1 MNSKITKQDVAAGRI
16 YRCSVC
22 DAKCDDTWY
31 SGQQQMVCGRYVKI
45 ENTLLNQCSQDCHYK
60 HMRDEGREVIECKK
74 QFDERYLPT
83 AVEGLKIALKEGYEC
98 ASIMFKTV
106 KHTKMRIKLLTRF
119 LSRQMT
125 LAEIQAEFYTLSRF
139 EMEIAEDWLEY
150 DPDDETDIYMEWV
163 NKSGWASQFVEGG
176 HSARAWSV
184 DYC

>member
-1 MNSKITKQDVAAGRI
+1 MNSKITKQDVKLGRI
-16 YRCSVC
+16 YRCSIC
-22 DAKCDDTWY
+22 DAKCDDTF
-31 SGQQQMVCGRYVKI
+31 GTREGNLICGRFVEKEVPSI
-45 ENTLLNQCSQDCHYK
+45 MQCSKDCNYK
-60 HMRDEGREVIECKK
+60 HLRDETRKNYEAILQGHEEKLPERVEFLKK
-74 QFDERYLPT
+74 SVAEKSEQTSLVFK
-83 AVEGLKIALKEGYEC
+83 AVKF
-98 ASIMFKTV
+98 S
-106 KHTKMRIKLLTRF
+106 KMTIKLMRRF